1 MSDARFVPPMLAT
14 RVRKLPEELR
24 WEYELKL
31 DGYRLQAIKNRGGND
46 YTRKFAKIATAVSTI
61 KAASALLDGEGVVV
75 CISVSGTP
83 LQWLK

>member
-46 YTRKFAKIATAVSTI
+46 YTRKFAKIATSVSPI
-61 KAASALLDGEGVVV
+61 KVAHALLDGEGVVV
-75 CISVSGTP
+75 CMVSLEPRSSG
-83 LQWLK
+83 